1 MYLYNSATRKKDEFQ
16 THTPGRVEMYT
27 CGPTVYHF
35 AHIGN
40 LRSYIMEDVL
50 EKYLRWEGYD
60 VNRVMNI
67 TDVGHLASDAD
78 TGEDKMLK
86 GAKREH
92 KTVMEIAQFYT
103 DAFFDD
109 CRKLN
114 IKTPDVVQPA
124 TGLIDEFIHMV
135 ETLME
140 KGYAYFAGGNV
151 YFDTS
156 KLDHYYVFNDHDEED
171 LAVGVREGVE
181 EDVNKRNKNDFVLWF
196 TKSKFEDQ
204 ALKWDSPWGVG
215 YPGWHIECSG
225 ISLKYNGEYL
235 DLHCGGID
243 NAFPHHT
250 NEIAQ
255 SESFIGHPWCKQ
267 WFHVH
272 HLNTNSGKM
281 SKSKGEFLTVSLLEE
296 KGYDPLAYRFFC
308 LQSHYRKG
316 LVFSW
321 ENLDNAAQAYQ
332 KLVARIA
339 ALDPKDGAVDEAV
352 LGEYKEKFLQQ
363 VGNDLNTSMAVTL
376 LYDAL
381 KAKTNGAT
389 KLAIL
394 DSYDQVLSLSLLE
407 KAAAVREEQ
416 AKVKAAQAQAG
427 YTVTG
432 EGDAEIDALME
443 VYRASGAGGQHINK
457 TSSAVRITHIP
468 TGIVVQC
475 QNERSQFQNKD
486 KAMQMLKAKLYMLK
500 QQENEKKLSGIQGEL
515 TEIGWGNQIRSYVM
529 QPYTM
534 VKDHRTNEETGN
546 VDAVMNGSIDNFIN
560 AYLKWS
566 ALGKKEK

>member
-1 MYLYNSATRKKDEFQ
+1 MKLYNSLTRTKDEFK

-50 EKYLRWEGYD
+50 EKFLRYEGYD

-92 KTVMEIAQFYT
+92 KTVMEIAKFYT
-103 DAFFDD
+103 DAFFED

-114 IKTPDVVQPA
+114 IKRPDVVEPA
-124 TGLIDEFIHMV
+124 TNCIDEYIKIV
-135 ETLME
+135 SGLLD
-140 KGYAYFAGGNV
+140 KGYAYLAGGNV

-156 KLDHYYVFNDHDEED
+156 RLGKYYVFNDHDEED
-171 LAVGVREGVE
+171 LAVGVRDSVE
-181 EDVNKRNKNDFVLWF
+181 EDQNKRSKADFVLWF

-225 ISLKYNGEYL
+225 ISMKYNGEYL

-255 SESFIGHPWCKQ
+255 SESYLGHPWCPQ

-272 HLNTNSGKM
+272 HLNTTSGKM

-296 KGYDPLAYRFFC
+296 KGYDPLVYRFFC

-321 ENLDNAAQAYQ
+321 ENLDNAATAYQ
-332 KLVARIA
+332 KLIKKIA
-339 ALDPKDGAVDEAV
+339 ALTGTDGQVDEVVAR
-352 LGEYKEKFLQQ
+352 EYREKFIQQ
-363 VGNDLNTSMAVTL
+363 VGNDLNTSMGITA
-376 LYDAL
+376 LYDVL
-381 KAKTNGAT
+381 KAKTNDVT
-389 KLAIL
+389 KRAIL
-394 DSYDQVLSLSLLE
+394 ASFDQVLSLSLLE
-407 KAAAVREEQ
+407 KAAALREKE
-416 AKVKAAQAQAG
+416 AAQAKTAQAG
-427 YTVTG
+427 GDYVIQG
-432 EGDAEIDALME
+432 EGDPAIDALVMQRYE
-443 VYRASGAGGQHINK
+443 AKKAKNF
-457 TSSAVRITHIP
+457 AEADRIRD
-468 TGIVVQC
+468 
-475 QNERSQFQNKD
+475 E
-486 KAMQMLKAKLYMLK
+486 LKA
-500 QQENEKKLSGIQGEL
+500 QGV
-515 TEIGWGNQIRSYVM
+515 EI
-529 QPYTM
+529 TD
-534 VKDHRTNEETGN
+534 VKGG
-546 VDAVMNGSIDNFIN
+546 AVWKR
-560 AYLKWS
+560 A
-566 ALGKKEK
+566 